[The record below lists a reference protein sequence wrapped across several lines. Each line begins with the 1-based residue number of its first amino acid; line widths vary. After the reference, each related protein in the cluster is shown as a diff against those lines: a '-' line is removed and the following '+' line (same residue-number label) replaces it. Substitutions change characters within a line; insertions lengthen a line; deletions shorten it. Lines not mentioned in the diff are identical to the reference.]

1 MRLAGPSGRVGRPP
15 KLKHRGGPP
24 SALSRDQ
31 HHRPS
36 GDFMEFRETPQAPA
50 LRFQVL
56 GPVQAWLDGK
66 PLSLGSPQQQAVLT
80 TLLLQSGRPVTT
92 QDLVDA
98 LWGDRPPTQAVAA
111 LRTYVSR
118 LRSVIEPRREIRGPS
133 EVLVSIADGYAL
145 RIPNDALD
153 LTVFEKLSVDAAA
166 ARASGDQHE
175 AHRLLAQALQLF
187 SGRPLTGIPGPY
199 ADAQRLRLAER
210 QVAAVEESCAA
221 ALDIGLHAEIVSDL
235 NILTAEHPL
244 RERLRE
250 LLMLAL
256 YRCGRQ
262 AEALGVYTDTRK
274 LLIEELGVE
283 PGASLSA
290 MHARIL
296 AADPALTLP
305 EVTASAAARRDG
317 PAAPPAPAQL
327 PADVSDFSGRSKL
340 VADLSTILQNATGQA
355 VVVTS
360 LAGIGGVG
368 KTTLAVHV
376 AHRVRSEFPDG
387 QLYVDLRGAGASPA
401 DPVVVLGDFLH
412 SLGVTES
419 PDSLEQRAALYRSQL
434 AGRRMLILLDNAR
447 DAEQIKPLI
456 PGVSGC
462 AVLATSRS
470 RLAGIPGAQLFDVEE
485 LTPAEAMS
493 LFSAIVGEQRAAA
506 EPEATMAVVKACG
519 FLPLAVRIAA
529 ARLAS
534 RPRWSVS
541 DLARRLADQRRRL
554 DELQLGNLAVETT
567 IGLGYGQL
575 SAAEARAFRLLSLI
589 DSTDIPLEA
598 AAALLDLNEDAA
610 EDLAEALVEANML
623 ECFTPGRYRY
633 HDLLRLYAQR
643 QNERIGDAE
652 ERERAIQ
659 RLFDLLIP
667 TMRNAAQA
675 IEPDDTLPELLTT
688 PALPGIGLPTSQ
700 SAQDWL
706 RTEGALLLSAVETA
720 ANGPDA
726 LQRSAVDLLNLMFSI
741 DPDPTRGPRGCR
753 VLETISQDAERRGDS
768 AVLARA
774 YFALGTL
781 QSVTS
786 DFQGAEHSLRR
797 SLDHQAPDNPSILLL
812 ATANTLGWILGIGNS
827 KTEALGFLEQA
838 RATSQ
843 AVRTPTAEARIVG
856 NMARVQHWLGMTETA
871 IQSASDGVSAA
882 RESKNG
888 PLLAQTLYQLGVVL
902 TGGEAVPHLRE
913 AHQLYRSQRNR
924 LWEGY
929 TLARLASA
937 LLAAGQQGEAA
948 EAAGA
953 SLAIAQE
960 MDSAYCQGLANAA
973 LGEALLAL
981 AQPARGLACLQ
992 EAHAIFTRLG
1002 VPEASPVANLISQQ
1016 HTEPPP
1022 SSPPAP

>member
-1 MRLAGPSGRVGRPP
+1 
-15 KLKHRGGPP
+15 
-24 SALSRDQ
+24 
-31 HHRPS
+31 
-36 GDFMEFRETPQAPA
+36 MEFRETPQTPA

-80 TLLLQSGRPVTT
+80 TLLLHSGRPVTT

-98 LWGDRPPTQAVAA
+98 LWGERHPAQAVAA

-118 LRSVIEPRREIRGPS
+118 LRSVIEPRREVRRPS
-133 EVLVSIADGYAL
+133 ELLISVADGYAL
-145 RIPNDALD
+145 RIPGEALD
-153 LTVFEKLSVDAAA
+153 LTVFERLCAEAAA
-166 ARASGDQHE
+166 ARASGDKHE
-175 AHRLLAQALQLF
+175 AHRLLARALDLF

-199 ADAQRLRLAER
+199 ADTQRLRLAER
-210 QVAAVEESCAA
+210 QVAAAEELCAV
-221 ALDIGLHAEIVSDL
+221 ALDIGLHAEIVGEL
-235 NILTAEHPL
+235 NGLTAEHPL
-244 RERLRE
+244 RERLSE

-283 PGASLSA
+283 PGAGLSA

-296 AADPALTLP
+296 AADPTLALP
-305 EVTASAAARRDG
+305 AAPAPASREDG

-327 PADVSDFSGRSKL
+327 PADVSDFSGRTDL
-340 VADLSTILQNATGQA
+340 VSDLSTVLMNATGQA

-376 AHRVRSEFPDG
+376 AHRVRGEFPDG
-387 QLYVDLRGAGASPA
+387 QLYVDLRGAGTSPA
-401 DPVVVLGDFLH
+401 DPVAVLGDFLH
-412 SLGVTES
+412 ALGVTDS
-419 PDSLEQRAALYRSQL
+419 PDSLEQRAALYRSLL
-434 AGRRMLILLDNAR
+434 ASRRMLILLDNAR
-447 DAEQIKPLI
+447 DAEQIRPLI
-456 PGVSGC
+456 PGVSGS

-485 LTPAEAMS
+485 LTPNEALA
-493 LFSAIVGEQRAAA
+493 LFSAIVGEQRVAA
-506 EPEATMAVVKACG
+506 EPEAAMQVVTACG

-575 SAAEARAFRLLSLI
+575 STDEARAFRLLALI
-589 DSTDIPLEA
+589 DSPDIPLPA
-598 AAALLDLNEDAA
+598 AAALLGSDEYTA

-643 QNERIGDAE
+643 QNERIGDTTE
-652 ERERAIQ
+652 QERAVL
-659 RLFDLLIP
+659 RLLDLLIP
-667 TMRNAAQA
+667 TVRNAAQV
-675 IEPDDTLPELLTT
+675 IEPDDQLPEPLNPLGSSG
-688 PALPGIGLPTSQ
+688 LDLPTSRDARQ
-700 SAQDWL
+700 WL
-706 RTEGALLLSAVETA
+706 RTEITFLLSAVEA
-720 ANGPDA
+720 AVRGPDFV
-726 LQRSAVDLLNLMFSI
+726 LRPAVDLLIVLNSLVR
-741 DPDPTRGPRGCR
+741 DPTHGSRMRRFLVTAEHNAAAYG
-753 VLETISQDAERRGDS
+753 DA
-768 AVLARA
+768 AALARVH
-774 YFALGTL
+774 FAFGTL
-781 QSVTS
+781 QSITN
-786 DFQGAEHSLRR
+786 DFQGAEQSLRKSLSLQR
-797 SLDHQAPDNPSILLL
+797 SDDMTILRS
-812 ATANTLGWILGIGNS
+812 AASNDLGIILSLTNRPA
-827 KTEALGFLEQA
+827 EAIPLFEQALGIS
-838 RATSQ
+838 RV
-843 AVRTPTAEARIVG
+843 VRVPINEARLLG
-856 NMARVQHWLGMTETA
+856 NMARAQLKLGDTETA
-871 IQSASDGVSAA
+871 VRSVIEAVATA
-882 RESKNG
+882 RMSRNG
-888 PLLAQTLYQLGVVL
+888 PCLADTLYQTGVVL
-902 TGGEAVPHLRE
+902 ASTDEPRAAVDYLRE
-913 AHQLYRSQRNR
+913 AHQLFQAQQNP

-937 LLAAGQQGEAA
+937 LLAAGQHAEAA
-948 EAAGA
+948 EAADE
-953 SLAIAQE
+953 SLVIAQE
-960 MDSAYCQGLANAA
+960 LDSAYCQGLANAT

-981 AQPARGLACLQ
+981 AQPARGLACLR

-1002 VPEASPVANLISQQ
+1002 VPEASPVADLISQQ

-1022 SSPPAP
+1022 SSPAP

>member
-1 MRLAGPSGRVGRPP
+1 M
-15 KLKHRGGPP
+15 
-24 SALSRDQ
+24 Q
-31 HHRPS
+31 
-36 GDFMEFRETPQAPA
+36 FRETPQTPA

-80 TLLLQSGRPVTT
+80 TLLLHSGRPVTT

-98 LWGDRPPTQAVAA
+98 LWGERPPTQAVAA

-118 LRSVIEPRREIRGPS
+118 LRSVIEPRREVRRPA
-133 EVLVSIADGYAL
+133 ELLVSVADGYAL
-145 RIPNDALD
+145 RIPGEALD
-153 LTVFEKLSVDAAA
+153 LSVFERLSAEAAT
-166 ARASGDQHE
+166 ARTSGDKRE
-175 AHRLLAQALQLF
+175 AHRLLAQALDLF

-210 QVAAVEESCAA
+210 QVAAAEELCAA
-221 ALDIGLHAEIVSDL
+221 ALDVGLHAEIVVEL
-235 NILTAEHPL
+235 NNLTAEHPL

-283 PGASLSA
+283 PGVGLSSI
-290 MHARIL
+290 HNRIL

-305 EVTASAAARRDG
+305 AAPAPATHEDG
-317 PAAPPAPAQL
+317 PAAPPPPAQL
-327 PADVSDFSGRSKL
+327 PADVSDFSGRSNL
-340 VADLSTILQNATGQA
+340 VSDLSAVLMNATGQA

-401 DPVVVLGDFLH
+401 DPVAVLGDFLH
-412 SLGVTES
+412 TLGVTES
-419 PDSLEQRAALYRSQL
+419 PDSLEQRAALYRSLL
-434 AGRRMLILLDNAR
+434 ASRRMLILLDNAR
-447 DAEQIKPLI
+447 DAEQIRSLI

-485 LTPAEAMS
+485 LTPDEALA
-493 LFSAIVGEQRAAA
+493 LFAAIVGEHRVTA
-506 EPEATMAVVKACG
+506 EPEAAMKVVTACG

-541 DLARRLADQRRRL
+541 DLASRLADQRRRL

-575 SAAEARAFRLLSLI
+575 SVPEARAFRLLALI
-589 DSTDIPLEA
+589 DSPDVPLAA
-598 AAALLDLNEDAA
+598 AAALLGVDENTA
-610 EDLAEALVEANML
+610 EDLAESLVEANML

-643 QNERIGDAE
+643 KNERIGDTE
-652 ERERAIQ
+652 EQERAVL
-659 RLFDLLIP
+659 RLLDLLIP
-667 TMRNAAQA
+667 TVRNASRT
-675 IEPDDTLPELLTT
+675 IEPDDAEPELLTT
-688 PALPGIGLPTSQ
+688 PSSPGIGMPTSA
-700 SAQDWL
+700 SAQNWL
-706 RTEGALLLSAVETA
+706 RTEGALLLSAIAAA
-720 ANGPDA
+720 ANGPHA
-726 LQRSAVDLLNLMFSI
+726 SQHAAIDLLILLNGLG
-741 DPDPTRGPRGCR
+741 PVPAHGPRVR
-753 VLETISQDAERRGDS
+753 PILETVGREAERRGDS
-768 AVLARA
+768 AVLARVH
-774 YFALGTL
+774 FALGAL
-781 QSVTS
+781 HYVTS
-786 DFQGAEHSLRR
+786 DFPGAEQSLRR
-797 SLDHQAPDNPSILLL
+797 SLDHQAPNEPTVLLL
-812 ATANTLGWILGIGNS
+812 ATANTLGVILSMGNRPG
-827 KTEALGFLEQA
+827 EALPVLEQV
-838 RATSQ
+838 RATSR
-843 AVRTPTAEARIVG
+843 AVGTAMGEARIVS
-856 NMARVQHWLGMTETA
+856 NIARVQHRLGMIETA
-871 IQSASDGVSAA
+871 IESANDGVAAA
-882 RESKNG
+882 RASKNG

-902 TGGEAVPHLRE
+902 SGGEAVPHLRE
-913 AHQLYRSQRNR
+913 AHQLYHAQQNS

-937 LLAAGQQGEAA
+937 LLAADEHAEAA
-948 EAAGA
+948 EAAGQ
-953 SLAIAQE
+953 SLAIGQD

-992 EAHAIFTRLG
+992 EAYAIFTRLG
-1002 VPEASPVANLISQQ
+1002 VPEASPVADLISRQ
-1016 HTEPPP
+1016 HTEPF

>member
-1 MRLAGPSGRVGRPP
+1 
-15 KLKHRGGPP
+15 
-24 SALSRDQ
+24 
-31 HHRPS
+31 
-36 GDFMEFRETPQAPA
+36 MELRKTPQTPA

-56 GPVQAWLDGK
+56 GPVQAWLDGE

-80 TLLLQSGRPVTT
+80 TLLLHSGRPVAT

-118 LRSVIEPRREIRGPS
+118 LRSVIEPRREVRRPA
-133 EVLVSIADGYAL
+133 ELLVSVADGYAL
-145 RIPNDALD
+145 RIPGEALD
-153 LTVFEKLSVDAAA
+153 LTVFERLSAEAAT
-166 ARASGDQHE
+166 ARTSGDKHK
-175 AHRLLAQALQLF
+175 AHQLLAEALSLF

-199 ADAQRLRLAER
+199 ADAQRGRLAER
-210 QVAAVEESCAA
+210 QVAAAEELCAA
-221 ALDIGLHAEIVSDL
+221 ALDVGLHAEVVGEL
-235 NILTAEHPL
+235 NSLTAEHPL

-283 PGASLSA
+283 PSAGLSA
-290 MHARIL
+290 MHSRIL
-296 AADPALTLP
+296 AGDPALAVPT
-305 EVTASAAARRDG
+305 V
-317 PAAPPAPAQL
+317 AAPALQEDGLATPPPPAQL
-327 PADVSDFSGRSKL
+327 PADVSDFSGRTEL
-340 VADLSTILQNATGQA
+340 VGDLSAVLMNATGQA

-376 AHRVRSEFPDG
+376 AHRVRAEFPDG

-401 DPVVVLGDFLH
+401 DPAAVLGNFLH
-412 SLGVTES
+412 ALGVAEN
-419 PDSLEQRAALYRSQL
+419 PESLEQRAALYRSLL
-434 AGRRMLILLDNAR
+434 ANRRMLILLDNAR
-447 DAEQIKPLI
+447 DADQIQPLI

-485 LTPAEAMS
+485 LTPDEALA
-493 LFSAIVGEQRAAA
+493 LFSAIVGEHRVSA
-506 EPEATMAVVKACG
+506 EPEAAMQVVTACG

-575 SAAEARAFRLLSLI
+575 SAAEARAFRLLALI
-589 DSTDIPLEA
+589 DSPDIPLAA
-598 AAALLDLNEDAA
+598 AAALLGVDEYTA

-643 QNERIGDAE
+643 QNERIGDTEDQQEAVL
-652 ERERAIQ
+652 
-659 RLFDLLIP
+659 RLLGLLIP
-667 TMRNAAQA
+667 TVRNAAEV
-675 IEPDDTLPELLTT
+675 IEPDEPVIEQLT
-688 PALPGIGLPTSQ
+688 ALTSPGLGLATSHA
-700 SAQDWL
+700 AQDWL
-706 RTEGALLLSAVETA
+706 RTEGGVLLSTVEA
-720 ANGPDA
+720 AASGPGM
-726 LQRSAVDLLNLMFSI
+726 LQRAAVDLLNYLISI
-741 DPDPTRGPRGCR
+741 DLDPTRSPRALR
-753 VLETISQDAERRGDS
+753 VLEAIGEDAERRDDS
-768 AVLARA
+768 AVFARVF
-774 YFALGTL
+774 FARGTL

-786 DFQGAEHSLRR
+786 DFQGAEQSFRR
-797 SLDHQAPDNPSILLL
+797 SLVRQAPGNPTFLLV
-812 ATANTLGWILGIGNS
+812 ATANMLGVMLSMGNRPA
-827 KTEALGFLEQA
+827 EALPFLKQA

-843 AVRTPTAEARIVG
+843 AVGAPKTEARVVS
-856 NMARVQHWLGMTETA
+856 NMARVQHRLGMTETA
-871 IQSASDGVSAA
+871 IRSAGEGVAAA

-902 TGGEAVPHLRE
+902 PGSEAVPHLRE
-913 AHQLYRSQRNR
+913 AHQLYQSQRNS

-937 LLAAGQQGEAA
+937 LLADAQPAEAA
-948 EAAGA
+948 EAAGE
-953 SLAIAQE
+953 SLAIGQE
-960 MDSAYCQGLANAA
+960 TDSAYCQGLANAA

-1002 VPEASPVANLISQQ
+1002 VPEASPVADLISQQ
-1016 HTEPPP
+1016 HTEPFP
-1022 SSPPAP
+1022 PPAP

>member
-1 MRLAGPSGRVGRPP
+1 M
-15 KLKHRGGPP
+15 
-24 SALSRDQ
+24 
-31 HHRPS
+31 
-36 GDFMEFRETPQAPA
+36 
-50 LRFQVL
+50 RFQVL

-66 PLSLGSPQQQAVLT
+66 ELILGSPQQQAVLT
-80 TLLLQSGRPVTT
+80 TLLLHSGRPVTT

-98 LWGDRPPTQAVAA
+98 LWGDRPPAQAVAA

-118 LRSVIEPRREIRGPS
+118 LRSVIEPRREVRRPA
-133 EVLVSIADGYAL
+133 ELLVSVADGYAL
-145 RIPNDALD
+145 RIPGEALD
-153 LTVFEKLSVDAAA
+153 LSVFDRLSAEAAT
-166 ARASGDQHE
+166 ARTSGNKHE
-175 AHRLLAQALQLF
+175 AHRLLVEALDLF

-199 ADAQRLRLAER
+199 ADAQRLRLTER
-210 QVAAVEESCAA
+210 HVAATEELCAA
-221 ALDIGLHAEIVSDL
+221 ALDVGLHAEIVGEL
-235 NILTAEHPL
+235 NNLTTEHPL

-283 PGASLSA
+283 PGVGLSS
-290 MHARIL
+290 MHNRIL
-296 AADPALTLP
+296 AADPTLAVP
-305 EVTASAAARRDG
+305 VVPTSAVHEDS

-327 PADVSDFSGRSKL
+327 PADVSDFSGRSEL
-340 VADLSTILQNATGQA
+340 VGDLSTVLMNATGQA

-376 AHRVRSEFPDG
+376 AHRVRAEFPDG

-412 SLGVTES
+412 ALGVS
-419 PDSLEQRAALYRSQL
+419 DGPDSLEQRAALYRSLL
-434 AGRRMLILLDNAR
+434 ASRRMLILLDNAR
-447 DAEQIKPLI
+447 DAEQIRPLI

-485 LTPAEAMS
+485 LTPEEALA
-493 LFSAIVGEQRAAA
+493 LFSAIVGDHRVAA
-506 EPEATMAVVKACG
+506 EPEAAIKVITACG

-575 SAAEARAFRLLSLI
+575 STAEARAFRLLALI
-589 DSTDIPLEA
+589 DSPDVPLSA
-598 AAALLDLNEDAA
+598 AAALLGVDEDTA
-610 EDLAEALVEANML
+610 EDLAEGLVEANML
-623 ECFTPGRYRY
+623 ECFAPGRYRY

-643 QNERIGDAE
+643 QNERIGDAD
-652 ERERAIQ
+652 EREQALQ
-659 RLFDLLIP
+659 RLFDLLVP
-667 TMRNAAQA
+667 TVRNAAQA
-675 IEPDDTLPELLTT
+675 IEPDDTEPEPITALTS
-688 PALPGIGLPTSQ
+688 PGLALPTSQ

-706 RTEGALLLSAVETA
+706 RAEGALMLSAVEA
-720 ANGPDA
+720 AAAGPGA
-726 LQRSAVDLLNLMFSI
+726 LQRAAVDLLNYLFSI
-741 DPDPTRGPRGCR
+741 DPDPTRGPRVLP
-753 VLETISQDAERRGDS
+753 VLETIGRDAGARQDPAE
-768 AVLARA
+768 LARIF
-774 YFALGTL
+774 FALGSL
-781 QSVTS
+781 QNVVS
-786 DFQGAEHSLRR
+786 DFQGAELSLRR
-797 SLDHQAPDNPSILLL
+797 SLDHQTPDNPSVVLL
-812 ATANTLGWILGIGNS
+812 ATANTLGVILSLGNRPA
-827 KTEALGFLEQA
+827 EALSFMEQA

-843 AVRTPTAEARIVG
+843 ALGAPKAEARIVG
-856 NMARVQHWLGMTETA
+856 NMARVQHRLGMTDTA
-871 IQSASDGVSAA
+871 VKSAGAGVAAA
-882 RESKNG
+882 RTSDNG

-902 TGGEAVPHLRE
+902 PGSEAVPHLRE
-913 AHQLYRSQRNR
+913 AHQLYQSQRNA

-937 LLAAGQQGEAA
+937 LLVAEQPTEAA
-948 EAAGA
+948 EAAGG

-960 MDSAYCQGLANAA
+960 LGSAYCQGLANAT

-1002 VPEASPVANLISQQ
+1002 VPEASPVADLISRQ
-1016 HTEPPP
+1016 HTEPFTP
-1022 SSPPAP
+1022 PPAP

>member
-1 MRLAGPSGRVGRPP
+1 
-15 KLKHRGGPP
+15 
-24 SALSRDQ
+24 
-31 HHRPS
+31 
-36 GDFMEFRETPQAPA
+36 MEFRETPQAPA

-56 GPVQAWLDGK
+56 GPVQAWLDGR

-80 TLLLQSGRPVTT
+80 TLLLHSGRPVTT

-111 LRTYVSR
+111 LRTYISR
-118 LRSVIEPRREIRGPS
+118 LRSVIEPRREVRRPA
-133 EVLVSIADGYAL
+133 ELLVSVADGYAL
-145 RIPNDALD
+145 RIPGEALD
-153 LTVFEKLSVDAAA
+153 LAVFERLSAEAAA
-166 ARASGDQHE
+166 ARTSGDKHE
-175 AHRLLAQALQLF
+175 AHRLLVQALDLF

-199 ADAQRLRLAER
+199 ADAQRLRLGER
-210 QVAAVEESCAA
+210 QAAAAEELCAA
-221 ALDIGLHAEIVSDL
+221 ALEIGLHAEIVGEL
-235 NILTAEHPL
+235 NNLTAEHPL

-262 AEALGVYTDTRK
+262 AESLGVYTDTRK

-283 PGASLSA
+283 PGAGLSA
-290 MHARIL
+290 MHTRIL
-296 AADPALTLP
+296 AADPELVLP
-305 EVTASAAARRDG
+305 AVPAPAAREEG
-317 PAAPPAPAQL
+317 PATPPAPAQL
-327 PADVSDFSGRSKL
+327 PADVSDFSGRTEL
-340 VADLSTILQNATGQA
+340 VSDLSTVLMNATGQA

-376 AHRVRSEFPDG
+376 AHRVRAEFPDG

-412 SLGVTES
+412 ALGVTES
-419 PDSLEQRAALYRSQL
+419 PDSLEQRAALYRSLL
-434 AGRRMLILLDNAR
+434 ANRRMLILLDNAR
-447 DAEQIKPLI
+447 DAEQIQSLI

-485 LTPAEAMS
+485 LTPDEALA
-493 LFSAIVGEQRAAA
+493 LFSAIVGEQRVAA
-506 EPEATMAVVKACG
+506 EPEAAMKVVTACG

-541 DLARRLADQRRRL
+541 DLASRLADQRRRL

-575 SAAEARAFRLLSLI
+575 SAAEARAFRLLALI
-589 DSTDIPLEA
+589 DSPDIPLAA
-598 AAALLDLNEDAA
+598 AAALLGVDEYTA

-643 QNERIGDAE
+643 QNERIGDSQDQQ
-652 ERERAIQ
+652 RAVL
-659 RLFDLLIP
+659 RLLNLLIP
-667 TMRNAAQA
+667 TVRNAAQV
-675 IEPDDTLPELLTT
+675 IEPDDPLPELLTT
-688 PALPGIGLPTSQ
+688 LTSPGLGLPNSQ
-700 SAQDWL
+700 AAQDWL
-706 RTEGALLLSAVETA
+706 RTEGALLLSAVEA
-720 ANGPDA
+720 AASGPGT
-726 LQRSAVDLLNLMFSI
+726 LQRAAVDLLNYLFSI
-741 DPDPTRGPRGCR
+741 DPDPTRGPRVLP
-753 VLETISQDAERRGDS
+753 VLEAIGEDAQRRDDS
-768 AVLARA
+768 AGIARV

-781 QSVTS
+781 QSITS
-786 DFQGAEHSLRR
+786 DFHGSEQSFRR
-797 SLDHQAPDNPSILLL
+797 SLNHQTADEPTVLLL
-812 ATANTLGWILGIGNS
+812 ATANMLGVILSVGNRPA
-827 KTEALGFLEQA
+827 EALPFLEQG
-838 RATSQ
+838 RAINRQVGTSIG
-843 AVRTPTAEARIVG
+843 EARIVS
-856 NMARVQHWLGMTETA
+856 NIARVQHRLGMTETA
-871 IQSASDGVSAA
+871 VQSAGDGVAAA
-882 RESKNG
+882 RTSNNG

-902 TGGEAVPHLRE
+902 STAEAVPHLRE
-913 AHQLYRSQRNR
+913 AHQLFQSQQNA

-929 TLARLASA
+929 ALARLASA
-937 LLAAGQQGEAA
+937 LFAAGQHTEAA
-948 EAAGA
+948 EAADA

-960 MDSAYCQGLANAA
+960 MDFAYCQGLANAA

-1002 VPEASPVANLISQQ
+1002 VPEASPVADLISRQ
-1016 HTEPPP
+1016 HTEPF

>member
-1 MRLAGPSGRVGRPP
+1 
-15 KLKHRGGPP
+15 
-24 SALSRDQ
+24 
-31 HHRPS
+31 
-36 GDFMEFRETPQAPA
+36 MELRETPQTSA

-56 GPVQAWLDGK
+56 GPVQAWLDDK

-80 TLLLQSGRPVTT
+80 ALLLHSGRPVTT

-98 LWGDRPPTQAVAA
+98 LWGERPPTQAVAA

-118 LRSVIEPRREIRGPS
+118 LRSVIEPQREVRRPAEL
-133 EVLVSIADGYAL
+133 LVSVADGYAL
-145 RIPNDALD
+145 RIPGEALD
-153 LTVFEKLSVDAAA
+153 LSVFERLSAEAAA
-166 ARASGDQHE
+166 ARASGDKRE
-175 AHRLLAQALQLF
+175 THRLLAQALDLF
-187 SGRPLTGIPGPY
+187 RGRPLTGIPGPY

-210 QVAAVEESCAA
+210 QVAAAEELCAA
-221 ALDIGLHAEIVSDL
+221 ALDIGLHAEIVVEL
-235 NILTAEHPL
+235 NNLTAQHPL

-283 PGASLSA
+283 PGAGLSR
-290 MHARIL
+290 MHNRIL

-305 EVTASAAARRDG
+305 ALPLPAAREDG
-317 PAAPPAPAQL
+317 SAPPPAPAQL

-340 VADLSTILQNATGQA
+340 VGDLSTVLMNATGQA

-376 AHRVRSEFPDG
+376 AHRVRTEFPDG

-412 SLGVTES
+412 ALGVTES
-419 PDSLEQRAALYRSQL
+419 PDSLEQRAALYRSLL
-434 AGRRMLILLDNAR
+434 ASRRMLILLDNAR
-447 DAEQIKPLI
+447 DAEQIQPLI

-485 LTPAEAMS
+485 LTPDEALA
-493 LFSAIVGEQRAAA
+493 LFSAIVGEHRVAA
-506 EPEATMAVVKACG
+506 EPEAAMKVVTACG

-541 DLARRLADQRRRL
+541 DLASRLADQRRRL

-575 SAAEARAFRLLSLI
+575 SVDEARAFRLLALI
-589 DSTDIPLEA
+589 DSPDIPLAA
-598 AAALLDLNEDAA
+598 AAALLGVDEYTA

-643 QNERIGDAE
+643 KNERLGDTAE
-652 ERERAIQ
+652 QELAVL
-659 RLFDLLIP
+659 RLLDLLIP
-667 TMRNAAQA
+667 TIRNAAHV
-675 IEPDDTLPELLTT
+675 IEPDDLLPELLTT
-688 PALPGIGLPTSQ
+688 PASPGLVLPTARA
-700 SAQDWL
+700 AQDWL
-706 RTEGALLLSAVETA
+706 RTEGALLLSAVEA
-720 ANGPDA
+720 ASTGPSTS
-726 LQRSAVDLLNLMFSI
+726 QRAAVDLLNYLFSI
-741 DPDPTRGPRGCR
+741 DPDPTRGPRVVR
-753 VLETISQDAERRGDS
+753 ILEAIGDDAQRRNDAAGI
-768 AVLARA
+768 AKV

-781 QSVTS
+781 QSDTS
-786 DFQGAEHSLRR
+786 NFQGSERSFRLSLE
-797 SLDHQAPDNPSILLL
+797 HQAADEPTVLLL
-812 ATANTLGWILGIGNS
+812 ATANMLGVILNMGNRPA
-827 KTEALGFLEQA
+827 EALSFLEQA

-843 AVRTPTAEARIVG
+843 AVGAPKAEARIVG
-856 NMARVQHWLGMTETA
+856 NMARVQHRLGMTETA
-871 IQSASDGVSAA
+871 VQSAGEGVSAA

-902 TGGEAVPHLRE
+902 PGSEAVPHLRE
-913 AHQLYRSQRNR
+913 AHQLYQSQRNL

-937 LLAAGQQGEAA
+937 LLAAEEHSEAA
-948 EAAGA
+948 EAAGG

-960 MDSAYCQGLANAA
+960 LDSAYCQGLANAA

-1002 VPEASPVANLISQQ
+1002 VPEASPVADLISRQ
-1016 HTEPPP
+1016 HTEPF

>member
-1 MRLAGPSGRVGRPP
+1 
-15 KLKHRGGPP
+15 
-24 SALSRDQ
+24 
-31 HHRPS
+31 
-36 GDFMEFRETPQAPA
+36 MEFRETPQTSA

-80 TLLLQSGRPVTT
+80 TLLLHSGRPVTT

-98 LWGDRPPTQAVAA
+98 LWGERPPAQAVAA

-118 LRSVIEPRREIRGPS
+118 LRSVIEPRREVRRPA
-133 EVLVSIADGYAL
+133 ELLVSVADGYAL
-145 RIPNDALD
+145 RIPGEALD
-153 LTVFEKLSVDAAA
+153 LTVFERLSAEAAA
-166 ARASGDQHE
+166 ARSAGDKHE
-175 AHRLLAQALQLF
+175 AHRLLAQALDLF
-187 SGRPLTGIPGPY
+187 RGRPLTGIPGPY
-199 ADAQRLRLAER
+199 ADSQRSRLAER
-210 QVAAVEESCAA
+210 QAA
-221 ALDIGLHAEIVSDL
+221 AAEELCAVALDVGLHAEIVGEL
-235 NILTAEHPL
+235 NNLTAEHPL

-274 LLIEELGVE
+274 LLVEELGVE
-283 PGASLSA
+283 PSAGLSA
-290 MHARIL
+290 MHTRIL
-296 AADPALTLP
+296 AADPTLVLP
-305 EVTASAAARRDG
+305 AVPVPTAREDN
-317 PAAPPAPAQL
+317 PTEPPAPAQL
-327 PADVSDFSGRSKL
+327 PADVPDFSGRSEL
-340 VADLSTILQNATGQA
+340 VEDLSTILMNATGQA

-376 AHRVRSEFPDG
+376 AHRVRAEFPDG

-412 SLGVTES
+412 ALGVTES
-419 PDSLEQRAALYRSQL
+419 PDALEPRAALYRSLL
-434 AGRRMLILLDNAR
+434 ASRRMLILLDNAR
-447 DAEQIKPLI
+447 DADQIRPLI

-485 LTPAEAMS
+485 LTPTEALA
-493 LFSAIVGEQRAAA
+493 LFSAIVGQQRVAD
-506 EPEATMAVVKACG
+506 EPEAAMKVVTACG

-541 DLARRLADQRRRL
+541 DLASRLADQRRRL

-575 SAAEARAFRLLSLI
+575 SADEARAFRLLALI
-589 DSTDIPLEA
+589 DSPDIPLAA
-598 AAALLDLNEDAA
+598 AAALLGVDEYTA

-643 QNERIGDAE
+643 QNERIGDTGE
-652 ERERAIQ
+652 QQRAVL
-659 RLFDLLIP
+659 RLLDLLIP
-667 TMRNAAQA
+667 TVRNAART
-675 IEPDDTLPELLTT
+675 IEPDDPEPELLTT
-688 PALPGIGLPTSQ
+688 PSSPGIGLSTNN

-706 RTEGALLLSAVETA
+706 RTEGALLLSAMA
-720 ANGPDA
+720 AAASGPRA
-726 LQRSAVDLLNLMFSI
+726 SQHAAIDLLILLYGVG
-741 DPDPTRGPRGCR
+741 PDPTHGPQ
-753 VLETISQDAERRGDS
+753 VQPFLETIGREAERRGDC
-768 AVLARA
+768 AALARVH
-774 YFALGTL
+774 FALGAL

-786 DFQGAEHSLRR
+786 DFQGAEQSFRR
-797 SLDHQAPDNPSILLL
+797 SLDHQAPDEPTVLLL
-812 ATANTLGWILGIGNS
+812 ATANMLGVILSVGNRPA
-827 KTEALGFLEQA
+827 EALSFLEQA
-838 RATSQ
+838 RATSR
-843 AVRTPTAEARIVG
+843 AVRTPIAEARIVS
-856 NMARVQHWLGMTETA
+856 NMARVQHRLGMTETA
-871 IQSASDGVSAA
+871 IRSADDGVAAA
-882 RESKNG
+882 RASKNG

-902 TGGEAVPHLRE
+902 SGYEAVPHLRE
-913 AHQLYRSQRNR
+913 AHRLYRSQQNR

-937 LLAAGQQGEAA
+937 LLGAEQPTEAA
-948 EAAGA
+948 ETAGE

-960 MDSAYCQGLANAA
+960 LDSPYCQGLANAA

-981 AQPARGLACLQ
+981 AQPARGLACLR

-1002 VPEASPVANLISQQ
+1002 VPEASPVADLISRQ
-1016 HTEPPP
+1016 HTEPFL
-1022 SSPPAP
+1022 PPAP

>member
-1 MRLAGPSGRVGRPP
+1 
-15 KLKHRGGPP
+15 
-24 SALSRDQ
+24 
-31 HHRPS
+31 
-36 GDFMEFRETPQAPA
+36 MEFRETPPTPA

-66 PLSLGSPQQQAVLT
+66 PLTLGTPQQQAVLAA
-80 TLLLQSGRPVTT
+80 LLLHSGRPVTT
-92 QDLVDA
+92 QDLVDG

-118 LRSVIEPRREIRGPS
+118 LRAVIEPSREMRKPA
-133 EVLVSIADGYAL
+133 ELLVSVADGYAL
-145 RIPNDALD
+145 RIPGHALD
-153 LTVFEKLSVDAAA
+153 LTVFERLTAEAAA
-166 ARASGDQHE
+166 ARASGDHHE
-175 AHRLLAQALQLF
+175 AHRLLTQALDLF
-187 SGRPLTGIPGPY
+187 SGPPLIGIPGTY

-210 QVAAVEESCAA
+210 RVAASEELCST
-221 ALDIGLHAEIVSDL
+221 ALDIGLHAEIVGEL
-235 NILTAEHPL
+235 NNLTAEHPL

-283 PGASLSA
+283 PGAGLST
-290 MHARIL
+290 MHNRIL
-296 AADPALTLP
+296 AADPTLVLP
-305 EVTASAAARRDG
+305 AATASAPREDG

-327 PADVSDFSGRSKL
+327 PADISDFSGRSNL
-340 VADLSTILQNATGQA
+340 VDDLSEILMGATGQA

-376 AHRVRSEFPDG
+376 AHRVRAVFPDG

-401 DPVVVLGDFLH
+401 DPVAVLGDFLH
-412 SLGVTES
+412 ALGVTEN
-419 PDSLEQRAALYRSQL
+419 PDSLEQRSALYRSLL
-434 AGRRMLILLDNAR
+434 ANRRMLILLDNAH
-447 DAEQIKPLI
+447 DADQIRPLI
-456 PGVSGC
+456 PGVSGS

-485 LTPAEAMS
+485 LTSDEALA
-493 LFSAIVGEQRAAA
+493 LFSAIVGEQRVKA
-506 EPEATMAVVKACG
+506 EPEAALTVVTACG

-575 SAAEARAFRLLSLI
+575 SESEARAFRFLALI
-589 DSTDIPLEA
+589 DSPDIPLPA
-598 AAALLDLNEDAA
+598 AAALLGTDEDTA

-623 ECFTPGRYRY
+623 ECFSPGRYRY

-643 QNERIGDAE
+643 QNERSGDAE
-652 ERERAIQ
+652 AQSEAVH
-659 RLFDLLIP
+659 RLFDLLVP
-667 TMRNAAQA
+667 TMRNAAEV
-675 IEPDDTLPELLTT
+675 IEPNGTLPELLTT
-688 PALPGIGLPTSQ
+688 PVSPGIGLPTSG
-700 SAQDWL
+700 AARDWL
-706 RTEGALLLSAVETA
+706 RTEGSLLLSSVEA
-720 ANGPDA
+720 AAHGSGA
-726 LQRSAVDLLNLMFSI
+726 LQRPAIDLLNLMFSI
-741 DPDPTRGPRGCR
+741 DPDPTRGPRVSR
-753 VLETISQDAERRGDS
+753 VLETINRDAELRGDS
-768 AVLARA
+768 PVLARA

-786 DFQGAEHSLRR
+786 DFPGAEQSLRR
-797 SLDHQAPDNPSILLL
+797 SLHHQAPDEPTIMLL
-812 ATANTLGWILGIGNS
+812 ATANTLGIMLSVGNRP
-827 KTEALGFLEQA
+827 TEALPFLEQA
-838 RATSQ
+838 LSINRQIGTSIG
-843 AVRTPTAEARIVG
+843 EARLIG
-856 NMARVQHWLGMTETA
+856 NIARVQHRLGMIDTA
-871 IQSASDGVSAA
+871 IKSASDGVAAA
-882 RESKNG
+882 RESRDG

-902 TGGEAVPHLRE
+902 PGAEAVPHLQE
-913 AHQLYRSQRNR
+913 AHQLYKSHQNP

-937 LLAAGQQGEAA
+937 LLAADQHAEAA
-948 EAAGA
+948 EAAGD
-953 SLAIAQE
+953 SLAIGQE
-960 MDSAYCQGLANAA
+960 LDSAYCQGLANAA

-981 AQPARGLACLQ
+981 AQPARGLACLS

-1002 VPEASPVANLISQQ
+1002 VPESSPVADLISRQ
-1016 HTEPPP
+1016 HTEPP

>member
-1 MRLAGPSGRVGRPP
+1 
-15 KLKHRGGPP
+15 
-24 SALSRDQ
+24 
-31 HHRPS
+31 
-36 GDFMEFRETPQAPA
+36 MEFRETPQGPA

-56 GPVQAWLDGK
+56 GPVQAWLDGR

-80 TLLLQSGRPVTT
+80 TLLLHSGRPVTT
-92 QDLVDA
+92 QDLVDS
-98 LWGDRPPTQAVAA
+98 LWGDRPPAQAVAA
-111 LRTYVSR
+111 LRTYISR
-118 LRSVIEPRREIRGPS
+118 LRSVIEPRREVRRPA
-133 EVLVSIADGYAL
+133 ELLVSVADGYAL
-145 RIPNDALD
+145 RVPGEALD
-153 LTVFEKLSVDAAA
+153 LTVFERLSSEASA
-166 ARASGDQHE
+166 ARTTGDKHE
-175 AHRLLAQALQLF
+175 AHQLLTQALALF

-199 ADAQRLRLAER
+199 ADAQRLRLGER
-210 QVAAVEESCAA
+210 QVAASEELCTV
-221 ALDIGLHAEIVSDL
+221 ALDIGLHAEIVGEL
-235 NILTAEHPL
+235 NTLTAEHPL

-283 PGASLSA
+283 PGAGLSA
-290 MHARIL
+290 MHTRIL
-296 AADPALTLP
+296 AADPDLVLP
-305 EVTASAAARRDG
+305 ATPAAREEG
-317 PAAPPAPAQL
+317 PTAPPAPAQL
-327 PADVSDFSGRSKL
+327 PADVSDFSGRTEL
-340 VADLSTILQNATGQA
+340 VGDLSTVLMSATGQA

-376 AHRVRSEFPDG
+376 AHRVRAEFPDG

-412 SLGVTES
+412 ALGVTEN
-419 PDSLEQRAALYRSQL
+419 PDSLEQRAALYRSLL
-434 AGRRMLILLDNAR
+434 ANRRMLILLDNAR
-447 DAEQIKPLI
+447 DAEQIRPLI

-485 LTPAEAMS
+485 LTPDEALA
-493 LFSAIVGEQRAAA
+493 LFSAIVGEQRVAA
-506 EPEATMAVVKACG
+506 EPEAAMKVVAACG

-575 SAAEARAFRLLSLI
+575 STDEARAFRLLALI
-589 DSTDIPLEA
+589 DSPDIPLAA
-598 AAALLDLNEDAA
+598 AAALLGVDEYTA

-643 QNERIGDAE
+643 QNERIGDAGE
-652 ERERAIQ
+652 QERAVL
-659 RLFDLLIP
+659 RLLDLLIP
-667 TMRNAAQA
+667 TVRNAAQV
-675 IEPDDTLPELLTT
+675 IEPDDPLPELLTAVT
-688 PALPGIGLPTSQ
+688 SPGLDLPTSQ
-700 SAQDWL
+700 AAQDWL
-706 RTEGALLLSAVETA
+706 RTEGALLLSVVEA
-720 ANGPDA
+720 AASGPGA
-726 LQRSAVDLLNLMFSI
+726 LQRAAVDLLNYLFSI
-741 DPDPTRGPRGCR
+741 DPDPTRGPRLIPI
-753 VLETISQDAERRGDS
+753 LEAIGEDAQRLDDS
-768 AVLARA
+768 AGIARA
-774 YFALGTL
+774 YFALGSL
-781 QSVTS
+781 QNITS
-786 DFQGAEHSLRR
+786 NFQGAEHSLRR
-797 SLDHQAPDNPSILLL
+797 SLDRQTPDEPSVLVL
-812 ATANTLGWILGIGNS
+812 ATANTLGVILSVGNRPA
-827 KTEALGFLEQA
+827 EALPFLEQA
-838 RATSQ
+838 HATNRA
-843 AVRTPTAEARIVG
+843 VGTAIGEARLVG
-856 NMARVQHWLGMTETA
+856 NIARVQHRLGMIETA
-871 IQSASDGVSAA
+871 IKSASEGVEAA
-882 RESKNG
+882 RQSNSD

-902 TGGEAVPHLRE
+902 TGSEAVPHLRE
-913 AHQLYRSQRNR
+913 AHQLYQSQRNP

-937 LLAAGQQGEAA
+937 LLAAGQHADAA
-948 EAAGA
+948 EAAGE
-953 SLAIAQE
+953 SLAIGQE

-1002 VPEASPVANLISQQ
+1002 VPEASPVADLISRQ
-1016 HTEPPP
+1016 HTEPF
-1022 SSPPAP
+1022 SPPAP

>member
-1 MRLAGPSGRVGRPP
+1 
-15 KLKHRGGPP
+15 
-24 SALSRDQ
+24 
-31 HHRPS
+31 
-36 GDFMEFRETPQAPA
+36 MEFRETPQTPA

-80 TLLLQSGRPVTT
+80 TLLLHSGRPVTT

-98 LWGDRPPTQAVAA
+98 LWGERPPTQAVAA

-118 LRSVIEPRREIRGPS
+118 LRSVIEPRREVRRPA
-133 EVLVSIADGYAL
+133 ELLVSVADGYAL
-145 RIPNDALD
+145 RIPGGALD
-153 LTVFEKLSVDAAA
+153 LTVFERLSAEAAA
-166 ARASGDQHE
+166 ARTAGDKHE
-175 AHRLLAQALQLF
+175 AHRLLVQALDLF

-199 ADAQRLRLAER
+199 AETQRLRLAER
-210 QVAAVEESCAA
+210 QVAAAEELCAA
-221 ALDIGLHAEIVSDL
+221 ALDVGLHAEIVGEL
-235 NILTAEHPL
+235 NGLTAEHPL

-283 PGASLSA
+283 PGAGLSA
-290 MHARIL
+290 MHNRIL

-305 EVTASAAARRDG
+305 AAPAHSIREDG
-317 PAAPPAPAQL
+317 PATPPAPAQL
-327 PADVSDFSGRSKL
+327 PADVSDFSGRSEL
-340 VADLSTILQNATGQA
+340 VDDLSAILMDATGQA

-376 AHRVRSEFPDG
+376 AHRVRTEFPDG

-412 SLGVTES
+412 ALGVTEN
-419 PDSLEQRAALYRSQL
+419 PDSLEQRAALYRSLL
-434 AGRRMLILLDNAR
+434 ANRRMLILLDNAR
-447 DAEQIKPLI
+447 DADQIRTLI

-485 LTPAEAMS
+485 LTPDEALA
-493 LFSAIVGEQRAAA
+493 LFSAIVGEERVAA
-506 EPEATMAVVKACG
+506 EPEAAMKVVTSCG

-575 SAAEARAFRLLSLI
+575 STDEARAFRLLALI
-589 DSTDIPLEA
+589 DSPDIPLPA
-598 AAALLDLNEDAA
+598 AAALLGVDEYTA

-643 QNERIGDAE
+643 KNERIGDTGEQEQAVL
-652 ERERAIQ
+652 
-659 RLFDLLIP
+659 RLLDLLIP
-667 TMRNAAQA
+667 TVRNAAQV
-675 IEPDDTLPELLTT
+675 IEPDDPLPELLTPLT
-688 PALPGIGLPTSQ
+688 SSGLDLPTSGT
-700 SAQDWL
+700 AQDWL
-706 RTEGALLLSAVETA
+706 RTEGALLLSAVEA
-720 ANGPDA
+720 SAGSPGA
-726 LQRSAVDLLNLMFSI
+726 PQRAAVDLLNNLFSI
-741 DPDPTRGPRGCR
+741 DPDPTRSPRMLR
-753 VLETISQDAERRGDS
+753 ALEVIGHDAELRRDPS
-768 AVLARA
+768 ELALA

-781 QSVTS
+781 QSRTS
-786 DFQGAEHSLRR
+786 DFQGAEQSLRR
-797 SLDHQAPDNPSILLL
+797 SLGHQAPDDSTVLLL
-812 ATANTLGWILGIGNS
+812 GTANTLGVILSLSNRPA
-827 KTEALGFLEQA
+827 EALPLLEQA

-843 AVRTPTAEARIVG
+843 AVGAPVAEARIVS
-856 NMARVQHWLGMTETA
+856 NMARVQNRLGMTETA
-871 IQSASDGVSAA
+871 IKSARDGVTAA
-882 RESKNG
+882 RTSKNG

-902 TGGEAVPHLRE
+902 PGGEAVPHLRE
-913 AHQLYRSQRNR
+913 AQRLYQSQQNP

-937 LLAAGQQGEAA
+937 LLVAEQHADAASAAGE
-948 EAAGA
+948 

-960 MDSAYCQGLANAA
+960 LDSAYCQGLANAA
-973 LGEALLAL
+973 LGESLLAL
-981 AQPARGLACLQ
+981 AQPARGLACLR

-1002 VPEASPVANLISQQ
+1002 VPEASPVADLISQQ

-1022 SSPPAP
+1022 SSPAP

>member
-1 MRLAGPSGRVGRPP
+1 
-15 KLKHRGGPP
+15 
-24 SALSRDQ
+24 
-31 HHRPS
+31 
-36 GDFMEFRETPQAPA
+36 MEFRETPQASA

-118 LRSVIEPRREIRGPS
+118 LRSVIDPRREIRRPS

-153 LTVFEKLSVDAAA
+153 LTVFERLSADAAA
-166 ARASGDQHE
+166 ARTSGDRHE
-175 AHRLLAQALQLF
+175 AHRLLAEALQLF
-187 SGRPLTGIPGPY
+187 SGRPLTGVPGPY
-199 ADAQRLRLAER
+199 ADAQRARLAER
-210 QVAAVEESCAA
+210 QVAASEELCAA
-221 ALDIGLHAEIVSDL
+221 ALDIGLHAEVVGEL
-235 NILTAEHPL
+235 NNLTAEHPL
-244 RERLRE
+244 RERPRE

-274 LLIEELGVE
+274 LLIDELGVE
-283 PGASLSA
+283 PGAGLST
-290 MHARIL
+290 MHTRIL
-296 AADPALTLP
+296 AADPKLVL
-305 EVTASAAARRDG
+305 
-317 PAAPPAPAQL
+317 PAAPAPVLREDGPTAPPVPAQL
-327 PADVSDFSGRSKL
+327 PADVLDFSGRAEL
-340 VADLSTILQNATGQA
+340 VDDLSAVLQNATGQA

-387 QLYVDLRGAGASPA
+387 QLYVDLRGAGTSPA

-419 PDSLEQRAALYRSQL
+419 PDSLDQRAALYRSQL

-447 DAEQIKPLI
+447 DAEQIRPLI

-485 LTPAEAMS
+485 LTPEEALA
-493 LFSAIVGEQRAAA
+493 LFSAIVGEQRVAA
-506 EPEATMAVVKACG
+506 ELEAAMQVVTACG

-575 SAAEARAFRLLSLI
+575 SAAEARAFRLLALI
-589 DSTDIPLEA
+589 DSPDIPLAA
-598 AAALLDLNEDAA
+598 AAALLGVDELAA
-610 EDLAEALVEANML
+610 EDLTEALVEANML

-643 QNERIGDAE
+643 QNERIGDTEVQEQAVL
-652 ERERAIQ
+652 
-659 RLFDLLIP
+659 RLLDLLIP
-667 TMRNAAQA
+667 TLRNAAQV
-675 IEPDDTLPELLTT
+675 IEPDDPLPELLTT
-688 PALPGIGLPTSQ
+688 SVSPGLDLPTSQ
-700 SAQDWL
+700 AAQDWL
-706 RTEGALLLSAVETA
+706 HAEGALLLSAFEA
-720 ANGPDA
+720 AAGGPRA
-726 LQRSAVDLLNLMFSI
+726 LQRAAVDLVNYLFSI
-741 DPDPTRGPRGCR
+741 DPDPTCGPRLLR
-753 VLETISQDAERRGDS
+753 ILEAIGHDSEPHDDS
-768 AVLARA
+768 AVCARA

-786 DFQGAEHSLRR
+786 DFHGAEVSLRR
-797 SLDHQAPDNPSILLL
+797 SLDHQAPDDPSVLLL
-812 ATANTLGWILGIGNS
+812 ATANTLGWILSLG
-827 KTEALGFLEQA
+827 TRLAEALSFLEQA
-838 RATSQ
+838 RATSR
-843 AVRTPTAEARIVG
+843 AVGSPTAEARIVG
-856 NMARVQHWLGMTETA
+856 NIARVQHRLGMTGTA
-871 IQSASDGVSAA
+871 IRSASDGVAAA

-902 TGGEAVPHLRE
+902 PGAQAVPHLRE
-913 AHQLYRSQRNR
+913 AHQLYQSQQNP

-937 LLAAGQQGEAA
+937 LLAAGQHADAA
-948 EAAGA
+948 EAAGG
-953 SLAIAQE
+953 SLAIGQE

-981 AQPARGLACLQ
+981 AQPARGLACLT
-992 EAHAIFTRLG
+992 EAHAIFVRLG
-1002 VPEASPVANLISQQ
+1002 VPEASPVADLISRQ
-1016 HTEPPP
+1016 HTEPPLP
-1022 SSPPAP
+1022 LP

>member
-1 MRLAGPSGRVGRPP
+1 
-15 KLKHRGGPP
+15 
-24 SALSRDQ
+24 
-31 HHRPS
+31 
-36 GDFMEFRETPQAPA
+36 MEFRETPQAPA

-56 GPVQAWLDGK
+56 GPVQAWLDDK

-80 TLLLQSGRPVTT
+80 TLLLHSGRPVTT

-98 LWGDRPPTQAVAA
+98 LWGERPPTQAVAA

-118 LRSVIEPRREIRGPS
+118 LRSVIEPQREVRRRAEL
-133 EVLVSIADGYAL
+133 LVSVADGYAL
-145 RIPNDALD
+145 RIPGEALD
-153 LTVFEKLSVDAAA
+153 LSVFERLSTEAAT
-166 ARASGDQHE
+166 ARASGDKNE
-175 AHRLLAQALQLF
+175 AHRLLAQALDLF
-187 SGRPLTGIPGPY
+187 RGRPLTGIPGPY
-199 ADAQRLRLAER
+199 AEAQRLRLAER
-210 QVAAVEESCAA
+210 QVAASEELCAA
-221 ALDIGLHAEIVSDL
+221 ALDVGLHAEIVGEL
-235 NILTAEHPL
+235 NTLTAEHPL

-283 PGASLSA
+283 PGVGLSS
-290 MHARIL
+290 MHNRIL
-296 AADPALTLP
+296 AADPTLAVP
-305 EVTASAAARRDG
+305 AVPAPVPVAREDG
-317 PAAPPAPAQL
+317 PTTPPAPAQL
-327 PADVSDFSGRSKL
+327 PADVSDFSGRTEL
-340 VADLSTILQNATGQA
+340 VGELSTVLMNATGQA

-376 AHRVRSEFPDG
+376 AHRVRADFPDG

-412 SLGVTES
+412 ALGVAES
-419 PDSLEQRAALYRSQL
+419 PDSLEQRAALYRSLL
-434 AGRRMLILLDNAR
+434 ASRRMLILLDNAR
-447 DAEQIKPLI
+447 DAEQIRPLI

-485 LTPAEAMS
+485 LTPAEALA
-493 LFSAIVGEQRAAA
+493 LFSAIVGEHRVAA
-506 EPEATMAVVKACG
+506 EPDAAMKVITACG

-541 DLARRLADQRRRL
+541 DLASRLADQRRRL

-575 SAAEARAFRLLSLI
+575 SVDEARAFRLLALI
-589 DSTDIPLEA
+589 DSPDIPLAA
-598 AAALLDLNEDAA
+598 AAALLGVDEYTA
-610 EDLAEALVEANML
+610 EDLTEALVEANML

-643 QNERIGDAE
+643 QNERIGDTGE
-652 ERERAIQ
+652 QERAVL
-659 RLFDLLIP
+659 RLLHLLIP
-667 TMRNAAQA
+667 TVRNAAQV
-675 IEPDDTLPELLTT
+675 IEPDDPLPELLTT
-688 PALPGIGLPTSQ
+688 FTSRGLHLPTNQ
-700 SAQDWL
+700 AAQDWL
-706 RTEGALLLSAVETA
+706 RTEGALLLSAVEA
-720 ANGPDA
+720 AASGPSI
-726 LQRSAVDLLNLMFSI
+726 LQRAAVDLLNYLFSI
-741 DPDPTRGPRGCR
+741 DPDPTRGPRALP
-753 VLETISQDAERRGDS
+753 VLAAIGEDAQLRGDS
-768 AVLARA
+768 AGVARV

-781 QSVTS
+781 QSATS
-786 DFQGAEHSLRR
+786 DFQGAEQSFRR
-797 SLDHQAPDNPSILLL
+797 SLDHQTPDEPTVLFL
-812 ATANTLGWILGIGNS
+812 ATANMLGVILNMNNRPA
-827 KTEALGFLEQA
+827 EALPFLEQA
-838 RATSQ
+838 HASNRAVGTSIG
-843 AVRTPTAEARIVG
+843 EARIVS
-856 NMARVQHWLGMTETA
+856 NMARVQHRLGMTETA
-871 IQSASDGVSAA
+871 IRSAGEGVAAA
-882 RESKNG
+882 RTSNNG

-902 TGGEAVPHLRE
+902 STAEAVPHLRE
-913 AHQLYRSQRNR
+913 AHQLYQSQRNS

-937 LLAAGQQGEAA
+937 LLVAGQPTEAA
-948 EAAGA
+948 EAAGE

-960 MDSAYCQGLANAA
+960 LDSAYCQGLANAA

-1002 VPEASPVANLISQQ
+1002 VPEASPVADLISRQ
-1016 HTEPPP
+1016 HTEPF

>member
-1 MRLAGPSGRVGRPP
+1 
-15 KLKHRGGPP
+15 
-24 SALSRDQ
+24 
-31 HHRPS
+31 
-36 GDFMEFRETPQAPA
+36 MEFRETPQTPA

-80 TLLLQSGRPVTT
+80 TLLLHSGRPVTT

-118 LRSVIEPRREIRGPS
+118 LRSVIEPRREVRRPA
-133 EVLVSIADGYAL
+133 ELLVSVADGYAL
-145 RIPNDALD
+145 RIPGEALD
-153 LTVFEKLSVDAAA
+153 LTVFERLSAEATA
-166 ARASGDQHE
+166 ARTSGDKHE
-175 AHRLLAQALQLF
+175 AHRLLLQALDLF

-199 ADAQRLRLAER
+199 ADTQRQRLAER
-210 QVAAVEESCAA
+210 QVAAAEELCST
-221 ALDIGLHAEIVSDL
+221 ALDIGLHAEVVGEL
-235 NILTAEHPL
+235 NSLTAEHPL

-283 PGASLSA
+283 PGTGLSA
-290 MHARIL
+290 MHNRIL
-296 AADPALTLP
+296 AADPALALP
-305 EVTASAAARRDG
+305 AAADRAVREDG

-327 PADVSDFSGRSKL
+327 PADVSDFSGRTEL
-340 VADLSTILQNATGQA
+340 VGDLSTVLMNATGQA

-376 AHRVRSEFPDG
+376 AHRVRAEFPDG

-412 SLGVTES
+412 ALGVAEN
-419 PDSLEQRAALYRSQL
+419 PDSLEQRAALYRSLL
-434 AGRRMLILLDNAR
+434 ANRRMLILLDNAR
-447 DAEQIKPLI
+447 DAEQIRPLI

-485 LTPAEAMS
+485 LTPAEALA
-493 LFSAIVGEQRAAA
+493 LFSAIVGEQRVAA
-506 EPEATMAVVKACG
+506 EPEAAMKVVTACG

-541 DLARRLADQRRRL
+541 DLASRLADQRRRL

-575 SAAEARAFRLLSLI
+575 STDEARAFRLLALI
-589 DSTDIPLEA
+589 DSPDIPLAA
-598 AAALLDLNEDAA
+598 AAALLGVDEYTA

-643 QNERIGDAE
+643 QNERIGDTGE
-652 ERERAIQ
+652 QERAVL
-659 RLFDLLIP
+659 RLLDLLIP
-667 TMRNAAQA
+667 TVRNAAQV
-675 IEPDDTLPELLTT
+675 IEPDDPLPELLTSLT
-688 PALPGIGLPTSQ
+688 QPGLDLPTSQ
-700 SAQDWL
+700 AAQDWL
-706 RTEGALLLSAVETA
+706 RTEGSLLLSAVEA
-720 ANGPDA
+720 AAPGPGA
-726 LQRSAVDLLNLMFSI
+726 LQRAAVDLLNYLFSI
-741 DPDPTRGPRGCR
+741 DPDPTRGPRMLR
-753 VLETISQDAERRGDS
+753 VLEAIGEDTQHRDDS
-768 AVLARA
+768 AGIARV

-781 QSVTS
+781 QSITS
-786 DFQGAEHSLRR
+786 DFQGSERSFRR
-797 SLDHQAPDNPSILLL
+797 SLDHQAPNDPTVLLL
-812 ATANTLGWILGIGNS
+812 AAANMLGVILSVGNRPA
-827 KTEALGFLEQA
+827 EALPFLEQA
-838 RATSQ
+838 LTINRQ
-843 AVRTPTAEARIVG
+843 VGTAIGEARLIS
-856 NMARVQHWLGMTETA
+856 NIARVQHRLGMTETA
-871 IQSASDGVSAA
+871 VQSARDGVAAA
-882 RESKNG
+882 RASKNG

-902 TGGEAVPHLRE
+902 SGGEAVPHLRE
-913 AHQLYRSQRNR
+913 AHRLYQSQQNA

-929 TLARLASA
+929 ALARLASA
-937 LLAAGQQGEAA
+937 LFADEQPVEAA
-948 EAAGA
+948 ETAGA

-960 MDSAYCQGLANAA
+960 MDFAYCQGLANAA

-1002 VPEASPVANLISQQ
+1002 VPEASPVADLISQQ
-1016 HTEPPP
+1016 HTEPII
-1022 SSPPAP
+1022 PPAP

>member
-1 MRLAGPSGRVGRPP
+1 
-15 KLKHRGGPP
+15 
-24 SALSRDQ
+24 
-31 HHRPS
+31 
-36 GDFMEFRETPQAPA
+36 MEFRETPQTPA

-80 TLLLQSGRPVTT
+80 TLLLHSGRPVTT
-92 QDLVDA
+92 QGLVDA
-98 LWGDRPPTQAVAA
+98 LWGERPPAQAVAA

-118 LRSVIEPRREIRGPS
+118 LRSVIEPRREVRRPA
-133 EVLVSIADGYAL
+133 ELLVSVADGYAL
-145 RIPNDALD
+145 RIPAEALD
-153 LTVFEKLSVDAAA
+153 LSVFERLSSEAAA
-166 ARASGDQHE
+166 ARAAGDRHE
-175 AHRLLAQALQLF
+175 THRLLAEALNLF

-210 QVAAVEESCAA
+210 QVAATEELCAA
-221 ALDIGLHAEIVSDL
+221 ALDIGLHAEIVGEL
-235 NILTAEHPL
+235 NNLTTEHPL

-283 PGASLSA
+283 PGAGLSS
-290 MHARIL
+290 MHTRIL
-296 AADPALTLP
+296 AADPALAVP
-305 EVTASAAARRDG
+305 VVPAPAVREDG
-317 PAAPPAPAQL
+317 PATPPAPAQL
-327 PADVSDFSGRSKL
+327 PADVSDFSGRSEL
-340 VADLSTILQNATGQA
+340 VGDLSAVLMNATGQA

-376 AHRVRSEFPDG
+376 AHRVRAEFPDG

-412 SLGVTES
+412 ALGVTEN
-419 PDSLEQRAALYRSQL
+419 PDSLEQRAALYRSLL
-434 AGRRMLILLDNAR
+434 ANRRMLILLDNAR
-447 DAEQIKPLI
+447 DADQIRPLI

-485 LTPAEAMS
+485 LTPDEALA
-493 LFSAIVGEQRAAA
+493 LFSAIVGEQRVAA
-506 EPEATMAVVKACG
+506 EPEAAMKVVTACG

-575 SAAEARAFRLLSLI
+575 SATEARAFRLLALI
-589 DSTDIPLEA
+589 DSPDIPLAA
-598 AAALLDLNEDAA
+598 AAALLGVDEYTA
-610 EDLAEALVEANML
+610 EDLVEALVEANML
-623 ECFTPGRYRY
+623 ECFAPGRYRY

-643 QNERIGDAE
+643 QNERIGDT
-652 ERERAIQ
+652 REQDRAVL
-659 RLFDLLIP
+659 RLLDLLIP
-667 TMRNAAQA
+667 TVRNAARA
-675 IEPDDTLPELLTT
+675 IEPDDAEPELLTT
-688 PALPGIGLPTSQ
+688 PSSAGISLPTSG

-706 RTEGALLLSAVETA
+706 RTEGALLLNATAAA
-720 ANGPDA
+720 ANGPRA
-726 LQRSAVDLLNLMFSI
+726 SQHAAIDLLILLYGLG
-741 DPDPTRGPRGCR
+741 PDPTHGPQGRQI
-753 VLETISQDAERRGDS
+753 LETVGREAEHRGDR
-768 AVLARA
+768 AALARVHL
-774 YFALGTL
+774 ALGTL
-781 QSVTS
+781 QSATS
-786 DFQGAEHSLRR
+786 DFQGSEQSFRR
-797 SLDHQAPDNPSILLL
+797 SLDHQAPDEPTFLLL
-812 ATANTLGWILGIGNS
+812 ATANMLGVMLNVS
-827 KTEALGFLEQA
+827 NRPAEALSFYEQA

-843 AVRTPTAEARIVG
+843 AVGAPFLEARVVS
-856 NMARVQHWLGMTETA
+856 NMARAQHRLGMTETA
-871 IQSASDGVSAA
+871 IKSAGDGVAAA

-902 TGGEAVPHLRE
+902 SGIEAVPHLRE
-913 AHQLYRSQRNR
+913 AHGLYQSQQNL

-937 LLAAGQQGEAA
+937 LLTAGQHAEAA
-948 EAAGA
+948 EAAGG

-960 MDSAYCQGLANAA
+960 LDSAYCQGLANAA

-1002 VPEASPVANLISQQ
+1002 VPEASPVA
-1016 HTEPPP
+1016 
-1022 SSPPAP
+1022 

>member
-1 MRLAGPSGRVGRPP
+1 
-15 KLKHRGGPP
+15 
-24 SALSRDQ
+24 
-31 HHRPS
+31 
-36 GDFMEFRETPQAPA
+36 MEFRETPQAPA

-80 TLLLQSGRPVTT
+80 ALLLHSGRPVTT

-118 LRSVIEPRREIRGPS
+118 LRSVIEPRREVRRPA
-133 EVLVSIADGYAL
+133 ELLVSVADGYAL
-145 RIPNDALD
+145 RIPGESVD
-153 LTVFEKLSVDAAA
+153 LAVFERLSAEAAA
-166 ARASGDQHE
+166 ARTSGDKQE
-175 AHRLLAQALQLF
+175 AHRLLVRALDLF

-210 QVAAVEESCAA
+210 QVAAAEELCAA
-221 ALDIGLHAEIVSDL
+221 ALDVGLHAEIVGEL
-235 NILTAEHPL
+235 NSLTAEHPL

-283 PGASLSA
+283 PGAGLSG
-290 MHARIL
+290 MHTRIL
-296 AADPALTLP
+296 AADPKLALP
-305 EVTASAAARRDG
+305 AAAPTVRDDG
-317 PAAPPAPAQL
+317 PATPPAPAQL
-327 PADVSDFSGRSKL
+327 PADVSDFSGRTEL
-340 VADLSTILQNATGQA
+340 VGDLSTVLMNATGQA

-376 AHRVRSEFPDG
+376 AHRVRAEFPDG

-412 SLGVTES
+412 ALGVAEN
-419 PDSLEQRAALYRSQL
+419 PDSLEQRAALYRSLL
-434 AGRRMLILLDNAR
+434 ANRRMLILLDNAR
-447 DAEQIKPLI
+447 DADQIRPLI

-485 LTPAEAMS
+485 LTPAEALA
-493 LFSAIVGEQRAAA
+493 LFSAIVGEQRVAA
-506 EPEATMAVVKACG
+506 EPEAAMKVVAACG

-541 DLARRLADQRRRL
+541 DLATRLADQRRRL

-575 SAAEARAFRLLSLI
+575 SVDEARAFRFLALI
-589 DSTDIPLEA
+589 DSPDIPLAA
-598 AAALLDLNEDAA
+598 AAALLGVDEYTA

-643 QNERIGDAE
+643 QNERIGDTAE
-652 ERERAIQ
+652 QELAVL
-659 RLFDLLIP
+659 RLLDLLIP
-667 TMRNAAQA
+667 TIRNAAHV
-675 IEPDDTLPELLTT
+675 IEPDDPLPELLTT
-688 PALPGIGLPTSQ
+688 FTSTGLHLPTNQ
-700 SAQDWL
+700 AAQDWL
-706 RTEGALLLSAVETA
+706 RTEGALLLSAVEA
-720 ANGPDA
+720 AASGPGT
-726 LQRSAVDLLNLMFSI
+726 LQRAAVDLLNYLFSI
-741 DPDPTRGPRGCR
+741 DPDPTRGPRTLP
-753 VLETISQDAERRGDS
+753 VLEAIGEDTRRRGDS
-768 AVLARA
+768 AGIARV
-774 YFALGTL
+774 YFALGTQ
-781 QSVTS
+781 QSATS
-786 DFQGAEHSLRR
+786 DFQGSEQSFRR
-797 SLDHQAPDNPSILLL
+797 SLEHQRPDEPTVLLL
-812 ATANTLGWILGIGNS
+812 ATANMLGVILNMNNRPA
-827 KTEALGFLEQA
+827 EALPFLEQA
-838 RATSQ
+838 HASNRVVGTSIG
-843 AVRTPTAEARIVG
+843 EARIVS
-856 NMARVQHWLGMTETA
+856 NMARVQHRLGMTETA
-871 IQSASDGVSAA
+871 IRSASDGVAAA
-882 RESKNG
+882 RASENG

-902 TGGEAVPHLRE
+902 STAEAVPHLRE
-913 AHQLYRSQRNR
+913 AHRLYQAQRNP

-929 TLARLASA
+929 ALARLASA
-937 LLAAGQQGEAA
+937 LFAAEQHAEAA
-948 EAAGA
+948 EVAGE
-953 SLAIAQE
+953 SLAIARE
-960 MDSAYCQGLANAA
+960 MDFAYCQGLANAA

-1002 VPEASPVANLISQQ
+1002 VPEASPVADLISRQ
-1016 HTEPPP
+1016 HTEPFP
-1022 SSPPAP
+1022 PPAP

>member
-1 MRLAGPSGRVGRPP
+1 
-15 KLKHRGGPP
+15 
-24 SALSRDQ
+24 
-31 HHRPS
+31 
-36 GDFMEFRETPQAPA
+36 MEFLETPQNPA

-80 TLLLQSGRPVTT
+80 TLLLHSGRPVTT
-92 QDLVDA
+92 QDLVNA
-98 LWGDRPPTQAVAA
+98 LWGERPPAQAVAA

-118 LRSVIEPRREIRGPS
+118 LRSVIEPRREVRRPA
-133 EVLVSIADGYAL
+133 ELLVSVADGYAL
-145 RIPNDALD
+145 RIPGEALD
-153 LTVFEKLSVDAAA
+153 LTVFERLAGEAAA
-166 ARASGDQHE
+166 ARTAGDKRE
-175 AHRLLAQALQLF
+175 AHRLLVRALDLF

-210 QVAAVEESCAA
+210 QVAAAEELCAA
-221 ALDIGLHAEIVSDL
+221 ALDIGLHAEIVGEL
-235 NILTAEHPL
+235 NNLTAEHPL

-283 PGASLSA
+283 PGAGLSA
-290 MHARIL
+290 MHTRIL
-296 AADPALTLP
+296 AADPDLAP
-305 EVTASAAARRDG
+305 PAVSAPAAREEG
-317 PAAPPAPAQL
+317 PAAPPAQL
-327 PADVSDFSGRSKL
+327 PADVSDFSGRTEL
-340 VADLSTILQNATGQA
+340 VGDLSTVLMNATGQA

-376 AHRVRSEFPDG
+376 AHRVRAEFPDG

-401 DPVVVLGDFLH
+401 DPVGVLGDFLH
-412 SLGVTES
+412 ALGVAES
-419 PDSLEQRAALYRSQL
+419 PDSLEQRAALYRSLL
-434 AGRRMLILLDNAR
+434 ASRRMLILLDNAR
-447 DAEQIKPLI
+447 DADQIRPLI

-485 LTPAEAMS
+485 LTPQEALA
-493 LFSAIVGEQRAAA
+493 LFSAIVGEQRVAA
-506 EPEATMAVVKACG
+506 EPEAAMAVVTACG

-541 DLARRLADQRRRL
+541 DLASRLADQRRRL

-575 SAAEARAFRLLSLI
+575 SVPEARAFRLLALI
-589 DSTDIPLEA
+589 DSPDIPLA
-598 AAALLDLNEDAA
+598 SAAALLGVDEYTA

-643 QNERIGDAE
+643 QNERIGDTE
-652 ERERAIQ
+652 EQERAVR
-659 RLFDLLIP
+659 RLLDLLIP
-667 TMRNAAQA
+667 TLRTATQL
-675 IEPDDTLPELLTT
+675 IEPDDPLPELLTT
-688 PALPGIGLPTSQ
+688 PVSAGIGLPTSG

-706 RTEGALLLSAVETA
+706 RTEGALLLSAA
-720 ANGPDA
+720 AAAADGPRA
-726 LQRSAVDLLNLMFSI
+726 SRHAAMDLMILLYGLG
-741 DPDPTRGPRGCR
+741 PDPTHGPQGRQI
-753 VLETISQDAERRGDS
+753 LETIGGEAERCGDR
-768 AVLARA
+768 AALARVHV
-774 YFALGTL
+774 ALGTL

-786 DFQGAEHSLRR
+786 DFQGSEQSFRR
-797 SLDHQAPDNPSILLL
+797 SLEHQAPDEPTFLLL
-812 ATANTLGWILGIGNS
+812 ATANMLGVILNLGNRPA
-827 KTEALGFLEQA
+827 EALQFLEQA
-838 RATSQ
+838 RATSR
-843 AVRTPTAEARIVG
+843 AVAAPILEARVVS
-856 NMARVQHWLGMTETA
+856 NMARVQHRLGMTETA
-871 IQSASDGVSAA
+871 IRSAGEGVAAA
-882 RESKNG
+882 RQSNSG

-902 TGGEAVPHLRE
+902 AGGEAVPHLRE
-913 AHQLYRSQRNR
+913 AHRLYRSQQNP
-924 LWEGY
+924 LWEGF

-937 LLAAGQQGEAA
+937 LLVADQHA
-948 EAAGA
+948 EAASAAGE
-953 SLAIAQE
+953 SLALGQE

-1002 VPEASPVANLISQQ
+1002 VPEASPVADLISQQ
-1016 HTEPPP
+1016 HTEPF
-1022 SSPPAP
+1022 SPPAP